1 MAGIQVVDTMPTDMS
16 LTRLFQLI
24 SPSLPIGS
32 YTYSQG
38 LEWAIEEVWVK
49 NESDLYDWIEGLLQ
63 SNLRYLELPLLL
75 RMQRA
80 WLADDQ
86 GQIDYWNQY
95 LVASRETRELREEER
110 HRARALYQ
118 VLVSL
123 DESVAGKRKLIE
135 KSQHAGF
142 SYAACHWHIDE
153 VTALQGFAWS
163 WMENIVLSAVKI
175 IPLGQSAGQRL
186 LFKLAEP
193 LEKTLQQSLVIDDD
207 DIGASSM
214 AMVIASAAH
223 EQQYSRL
230 FRS

>member
-1 MAGIQVVDTMPTDMS
+1 MAATLPAVTMPTDIS

-24 SPSLPIGS
+24 SPSLPIGG

-38 LEWAIEEVWVK
+38 IEWAVEEGWI
-49 NESDLYDWIEGLLQ
+49 NDEAELYEWIKGLLQ
-63 SNLRYLELPLLL
+63 SNLCYLELPVLL

-80 WLADDQ
+80 WHEKDA
-86 GQIDYWNQY
+86 GQLQHWSRY

-118 VLVSL
+118 VLLAL
-123 DESVAGKRKLIE
+123 DEAVMQRREIIE
-135 KSQHAGF
+135 QSQHAGF
-142 SYAACHWHIDE
+142 SYACDQWQIE
-153 VTALQGFAWS
+153 ESTALQGFAWS
-163 WMENIVLSAVKI
+163 WMENLVLAAVKI

-186 LFKLAEP
+186 LFELSDP
-193 LEKTLQQSLVIDDD
+193 LSKTVQVSLEVDDA

-214 AMVIASAAH
+214 AMVIASASH
-223 EQQYSRL
+223 ELQYSRL